1 MLSLWWRH
9 RSSFWRDKPDAA
21 QVWRL
26 FFTLLFV
33 GYAAQL
39 LYTDFVL
46 SRRGRRATG
55 TVVGIDPGDETP
67 DRPLIEFRDQSGR
80 VVVFR
85 SYLGVNET
93 TATIGAP
100 VDIVFDPLHPKRARE
115 VGRAGAKAYHLIFVL
130 VFIVMLAGATVMAKY
145 AIY

>member
-1 MLSLWWRH
+1 M
-9 RSSFWRDKPDAA
+9 
-21 QVWRL
+21 L

-46 SRRGRRATG
+46 ARRGRRATG
-55 TVVGIDPGDETP
+55 TVMGIDPGDETP

-80 VVVFR
+80 MVVFR
-85 SYLGVNET
+85 SHLGVNET
-93 TATIGAP
+93 TGTIGAR
-100 VDIVFDPLHPKRARE
+100 VDIVFDPMHPKWARE
-115 VGRAGAKAYHLIFVL
+115 VGRTGAKAYHLIFVA
-130 VFIVMLAGATVMAKY
+130 VFIVMLACATVMAKY

>member
-1 MLSLWWRH
+1 M
-9 RSSFWRDKPDAA
+9 
-21 QVWRL
+21 
-26 FFTLLFV
+26 
-33 GYAAQL
+33 
-39 LYTDFVL
+39 
-46 SRRGRRATG
+46 
-55 TVVGIDPGDETP
+55 
-67 DRPLIEFRDQSGR
+67 IEFRDQSGR

-93 TATIGAP
+93 TATIGAS
-100 VDIVFDPLHPKRARE
+100 VDIVFDPMHPKRARE